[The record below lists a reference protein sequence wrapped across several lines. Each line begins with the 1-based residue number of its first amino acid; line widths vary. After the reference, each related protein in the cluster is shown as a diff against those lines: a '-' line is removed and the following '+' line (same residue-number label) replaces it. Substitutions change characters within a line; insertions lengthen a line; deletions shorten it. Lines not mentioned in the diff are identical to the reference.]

1 MIVFAAFTPHSP
13 LLLPPIG
20 KDARERMRQTITAME
35 GLGDEL
41 YASKPDT
48 IVCISAHA
56 TQHDAA
62 FSANMHDHYHVDM
75 REFGDLTTT
84 REFSSNPS
92 LLDAI
97 QRSVRHAGIPFT
109 LDSYARLDYGS
120 AVPLVMLAS
129 RLASGKIVPLSYSGL
144 GPKEHFAFGR
154 ALKDLLVTRNE
165 RIAVIASGD
174 LAHCL
179 TSNAP
184 AGFHPEG
191 ALFDEVARRSIES
204 GLVSRLLTID
214 PNIVEKASE
223 CAYRPMLVLF
233 GILENTRMEPEM
245 LSYEA
250 PFGVGYL
257 VAQFHL

>member
-109 LDSYARLDYGS
+109 LDSDARLDYGS
-120 AVPLVMLAS
+120 HHRSLPS
-129 RLASGKIVPLSYSGL
+129 KLS
-144 GPKEHFAFGR
+144 P
-154 ALKDLLVTRNE
+154 
-165 RIAVIASGD
+165 
-174 LAHCL
+174 
-179 TSNAP
+179 
-184 AGFHPEG
+184 FHT
-191 ALFDEVARRSIES
+191 ADWVRRSILHS
-204 GLVSRLLTID
+204 VVRSRI
-214 PNIVEKASE
+214 
-223 CAYRPMLVLF
+223 F
-233 GILENTRMEPEM
+233 W
-245 LSYEA
+245 
-250 PFGVGYL
+250 
-257 VAQFHL
+257 